1 MIRLLASTGRED
13 IAKVYVAEGSDGKRL
28 EFVES
33 IQPPLSREEKWVLI
47 ISTLYGCPVG
57 CRFCDAGGSY
67 SGKISKEDLLG
78 QLDHMVMSRYPNGRV
93 PSKKFKIQ
101 FARMG
106 EPAYN
111 DAVLDVME
119 ELPRRYHSDGLL
131 LSFSTVAPRGR
142 ERFFDRLL
150 DIKQDS
156 YQGRFQ
162 FQFSLHTTDEEKRKW
177 LIPSRTWGME
187 EMAAYGK
194 EMRRGDARKVVLNFA
209 LGEGLPLDPD
219 VLLKNFDPSD
229 FIIKLTPVNP
239 TFQAMSN
246 SISSKLEGQSPSSSL
261 EDVGY
266 EVIVSVGEAEE
277 NLIGSNCG
285 QYLKAYEQGIPLPGG
300 YTYPLQDV

>member
-13 IAKVYVAEGSDGKRL
+13 IAKVYVAEGTEGNRL

-33 IQPPLSREEKWVLI
+33 IQPPLSRDEKWVLI

-67 SGKISKEDLLG
+67 SGKVSREDLLG
-78 QLDHMVMSRYPNGRV
+78 QLDHMVLSRYPDGKV

-119 ELPRRYHSDGLL
+119 ELPERYISDGMI
-131 LSFSTVAPRGR
+131 LSLSTIAPKGR
-142 ERFFDRLL
+142 EKFFDRLL
-150 DIKQDS
+150 DIKRDH

-162 FQFSLHTTDEEKRKW
+162 FQFSLHTTDEDRRSW
-177 LIPSRTWGME
+177 LIPSRTWGMD
-187 EMAAYGK
+187 EMAAYGT
-194 EMRRGDARKVVLNFA
+194 EMRRGDDRKVVLNFA
-209 LGEGLPLDPD
+209 IGEDLPLDPE
-219 VLLKNFDPSD
+219 VLLHHFNPRD

-246 SISSKLEGQSPSSSL
+246 NISSKLEGQCVSSSL
-261 EDVGY
+261 EEAGY
-266 EVIVSVGEAEE
+266 DVIVSVGEEEE

-285 QYLKAYEQGIPLPGG
+285 QYLKAYEQGMPLPGG

>member
-13 IAKVYVAEGSDGKRL
+13 IAKVYVAEGTDGNRL

-33 IQPPLSREEKWVLI
+33 IQPPLSRDEKWVLI

-67 SGKISKEDLLG
+67 SGKVSREDLLG
-78 QLDHMVMSRYPNGRV
+78 QLDHMVLSRYPDGRV

-119 ELPRRYHSDGLL
+119 ELPSRYDSDGLL
-131 LSFSTVAPRGR
+131 LSLSTIAPSGR
-142 ERFFDRLL
+142 EKFFDRLL
-150 DIKQDS
+150 DIKRDR

-162 FQFSLHTTDEEKRKW
+162 FQFSLHTTDEEKRRW

-187 EMAAYGK
+187 EMAAYGT
-194 EMRRGDARKVVLNFA
+194 EMRRGDERKVVLNFA
-209 LGEGLPLDPD
+209 IGDDMPLDPD
-219 VLLKNFDPSD
+219 VLLHHFDPHD

-246 SISSKLEGQSPSSSL
+246 NISSKLDDKSVASNL
-261 EDVGY
+261 EQAGY
-266 EVIVSVGEAEE
+266 EVIVSIGEEEE

-285 QYLKAYEQGIPLPGG
+285 QYLKAYEQGTPLPGG
-300 YTYPLQDV
+300 YTYPLQDI